1 MNEPDL
7 SRIERLLSDF
17 AWYADRGDGASL
29 AQLFVPDAVLVV
41 GGVRLAGRAQIAEDC
56 RRRALAPGRKTRHV
70 WSNLRLDPETDGTVS
85 ATAVQLTFEQT
96 DSVGTKMRINDLT
109 DRYQRDAAGAWRF
122 ASRIIERQMA
132 LEL

>member
-1 MNEPDL
+1 MNEPDQAG
-7 SRIERLLSDF
+7 IERLLSDF

-29 AQLFVPDAVLVV
+29 ARLFVPEAVLVV
-41 GGVRLAGRAQIAEDC
+41 NGLRLVGHADIAQDC
-56 RRRALAPGRKTRHV
+56 QRRALDPRRKTRHV
-70 WSNLRLDPETDGTVS
+70 WSNLRLDPQADGTVS

-96 DSVGTKMRINDLT
+96 DSAATKMRVNDLT

-122 ASRIIERQMA
+122 MSRIIERQMA